1 MKQSGK
7 SGISRFP
14 KTRRTLPDEPPPPS
28 SVTDGGE
35 GEGEAAEVEEM
46 SEVVGDCD
54 SVVGGSGETNG
65 VTGEDNYKV
74 KQLMMVV
81 MVV

>member
-7 SGISRFP
+7 SWISRFP
-14 KTRRTLPDEPPPPS
+14 KTRKTLPDDPPPPS

-35 GEGEAAEVEEM
+35 GEGEAAEVGEM
-46 SEVVGDCD
+46 SEVVEDLD

-65 VTGEDNYKV
+65 VTEEDKYKV
-74 KQLMMVV
+74 
-81 MVV
+81 

>member
-7 SGISRFP
+7 SWISRLP
-14 KTRRTLPDEPPPPS
+14 KTRKTLPDDPLPPS

-35 GEGEAAEVEEM
+35 GEGEAAEVGEM
-46 SEVVGDCD
+46 SEVEGDLD
-54 SVVGGSGETNG
+54 SVVGRSGETNG

-74 KQLMMVV
+74 
-81 MVV
+81 

>member
-7 SGISRFP
+7 SWISRFP
-14 KTRRTLPDEPPPPS
+14 KRRKTIPDNPLPPS
-28 SVTDGGE
+28 SVTGGGE

-46 SEVVGDCD
+46 SDVVGDLD

-65 VTGEDNYKV
+65 VTGEDDYKV
-74 KQLMMVV
+74 YN
-81 MVV
+81 

>member
-7 SGISRFP
+7 SWISRFP
-14 KTRRTLPDEPPPPS
+14 KRRKTLPDEPPPPS

-46 SEVVGDCD
+46 SEVVGDFD
-54 SVVGGSGETNG
+54 SVVGRSGETNS
-65 VTGEDNYKV
+65 VTGKDDYKV
-74 KQLMMVV
+74 YQLMMVV